1 MTMTVDEEAVKLVA
15 KEGFDPVY
23 GARPLRRA
31 IQNSVEDAVAEKL
44 LEGTVKSGD
53 AIRVTAEDGK
63 IAIVKEGAS
72 AAPAEPAAPAEEK
85 AEH

>member
-1 MTMTVDEEAVKLVA
+1 MTMTVDEEAVKVVA

-31 IQNSVEDAVAEKL
+31 IQSSVEDAVAEKL
-44 LEGTVKSGD
+44 LEGAVKEGD

-63 IAIVKEGAS
+63 IAI
-72 AAPAEPAAPAEEK
+72 EK
-85 AEH
+85 A